1 MPQDDGIGVGSGET
15 LRTVIRTAGERDAE
29 SIAVLSGQLGYPT
42 ETEAVRERLR
52 AIAGR
57 PDHAVFVAEAAGQV
71 IGWVHVYEVI
81 TPESP
86 AHAEIG
92 GLVVDAAHRKRGV
105 GRALMERA
113 EAWARAAGLGM
124 VRLRSNVVRAEAHA
138 FYEGIGYALVKT
150 QKVFAKNLED
160 NPDRDGGK
168 R

>member
-1 MPQDDGIGVGSGET
+1 MGSGET
-15 LRTVIRTAGERDAE
+15 LRTVIRTAGEWDAE

-42 ETEAVRERLR
+42 EIGAVRQRLR

-57 PDHAVFVAEAAGQV
+57 PDHAVFVPEAAGQV

-92 GLVVDAAHRKRGV
+92 GLVVDAAHRGRGI
-105 GRALMERA
+105 GRRLMEAA
-113 EAWARAAGLGM
+113 EDWARGKGLSS

-138 FYEGIGYALVKT
+138 FYEGIGYTVVKT
-150 QKVFAKNLED
+150 QKVFAKTLQAL
-160 NPDRDGGK
+160 PGGDRDK
-168 R
+168 P